1 MSFTET
7 WLKEIHQDDHVNI
20 DGFKILRGDRTE
32 ESGRK
37 GGGGVCLYI
46 NESYCHPNNSV
57 IKSHSC
63 SPNIE
68 ILTVSIRPYYLPR
81 EFSHIVMMTI
91 YIPHQRVATQAAVE
105 LCQAIQHIESSAP
118 NAFICI
124 NGDFNHC
131 NLKKSGFKYHQHVTC
146 PTRGQNTLDLCYT
159 NVKDAYVA
167 SGLPKLGDHNLVL
180 LKPKYR
186 PLVQRQKP
194 SLKTVR
200 HFTHDTIQ
208 QLQGCL
214 ASTDWQVFIENTVD
228 LNELT
233 ETIGDYIN
241 FCTDLTIPKKLV
253 KIYSNNKPRITKN
266 AKTVIN
272 RKKYIYKNGS
282 KEELRAI
289 QKQLKTVLQKDRV
302 AYKIK
307 IEKNFTENNMKQ
319 IWKGMRLMSGHSNGN
334 DTAFIGL
341 IENDNYE
348 HYSSQ
353 ILENLDILWKTSW
366 LLRPKRPGWSGLM
379 QSVCH
384 GPHPG
389 KSSVHFL
396 PMIDMDPTDMSCIYS
411 TLHFVAAENH
421 RQGTTPMLTFDQPL
435 YWKAKTI
442 IVHEKEGSELK
453 PIVLNLGGFH
463 SVMSFLGCMGHVMKA
478 SGLKEILELIYAE
491 NAVTQMLGGKPMH
504 ERSEATSW
512 LTQP

>member
-319 IWKGMRLMSGHSNGN
+319 IWKGMRLMSGHSNGTYARAIRGHFLV
-334 DTAFIGL
+334 DTAL
-341 IENDNYE
+341 
-348 HYSSQ
+348 SS
-353 ILENLDILWKTSW
+353 IVLGRAYDVNLSMVAEESYACKDFQEAADLLDK
-366 LLRPKRPGWSGLM
+366 LLREDVSPDE
-379 QSVCH
+379 VCSKDVFNRISEKLKAEKNFLAEH
-384 GPHPG
+384 KMG
-389 KSSVHFL
+389 KL
-396 PMIDMDPTDMSCIYS
+396 RIQYMDMIDLLRRFLKALRMGDFLLYLG
-411 TLHFVAAENH
+411 TLQEMLPYFAACGHNN
-421 RQGTTPMLTFDQPL
+421 
-435 YWKAKTI
+435 YAK
-442 IVHEKEGSELK
+442 
-453 PIVLNLGGFH
+453 
-463 SVMSFLGCMGHVMKA
+463 
-478 SGLKEILELIYAE
+478 
-491 NAVTQMLGGKPMH
+491 
-504 ERSEATSW
+504 
-512 LTQP
+512 

>member
-334 DTAFIGL
+334 L
-341 IENDNYE
+341 
-348 HYSSQ
+348 
-353 ILENLDILWKTSW
+353 LDK
-366 LLRPKRPGWSGLM
+366 LLREDVSPDE
-379 QSVCH
+379 VCSKDVFNRISEKLKAEKNFLAEH
-384 GPHPG
+384 KMG
-389 KSSVHFL
+389 KL
-396 PMIDMDPTDMSCIYS
+396 RIQYMDMIDLLRRFLKALRMGDFLLYLG
-411 TLHFVAAENH
+411 TLQEMLPYFAACGHNN
-421 RQGTTPMLTFDQPL
+421 
-435 YWKAKTI
+435 YAK
-442 IVHEKEGSELK
+442 
-453 PIVLNLGGFH
+453 
-463 SVMSFLGCMGHVMKA
+463 
-478 SGLKEILELIYAE
+478 
-491 NAVTQMLGGKPMH
+491 
-504 ERSEATSW
+504 
-512 LTQP
+512 